1 MAERVILTTSDKIQI
16 AGVYYGKP
24 DQPAVLLLHMMPATK
39 ESWHRFSEMLAG
51 RGFQV
56 LAIDLRGHGESEGGP
71 EGYKKFSDKEHYESM
86 KDVEVGVEFLKS
98 KSASS
103 ISLAGA
109 SIGANLALEY
119 AAGHLE
125 VSKAMLLSPG
135 LDYRGIK
142 TESAIGGLRDGQ
154 SIYFVASLDDPY
166 SVETVKTL
174 FLETPQVVEKQMK
187 VFERAGHGTAIF
199 EKEPVFMD
207 EATNWL
213 LSP

>member
-1 MAERVILTTSDKIQI
+1 MEQVVLTAADGVKI
-16 AGVYYGKP
+16 AGAFYGKP

-39 ESWHRFSEMLAG
+39 ESWHRFSETLAE

-56 LAIDLRGHGESEGGP
+56 LAIDLRGHGGSEGGP
-71 EGYKKFSDKEHYESM
+71 DGYKKFSDKEHYESM
-86 KDVEVGVEFLKS
+86 KDVEAGVDFLKS

-125 VSKAMLLSPG
+125 VSKVMLLSPG

-142 TESAIGGLRDGQ
+142 TEPAIGRLRDGQ
-154 SIYFVASLDDPY
+154 SVYFVASLDDPY
-166 SVETVKTL
+166 SAETVKTL
-174 FLETPQVVEKQMK
+174 FLETPQVVEKQIK

-207 EATNWL
+207 DIISWL
-213 LSP
+213 NN